1 MKRIPY
7 FLAMAVLVPG
17 CMQPD
22 SFVSEDARTARQEL
36 RLQGYQHLSCSQ
48 LAQHRTAALPA
59 RSGLGAIAVAG
70 GLGRQ
75 NLSDIE
81 EMMRRKG
88 CRIQG

>member
-22 SFVSEDARTARQEL
+22 SFVSDDARTARQEL
-36 RLQGYQHLSCSQ
+36 RLQGYQHMSCSQ
-48 LAQHRTAALPA
+48 LAQHRAAALPA
-59 RSGLGAIAVAG
+59 RSALGAISVTG

-75 NLSDIE
+75 TLSDIE

>member
-7 FLAMAVLVPG
+7 FLAAAVLVSG

-48 LAQHRTAALPA
+48 LAQHRAAALPA

-81 EMMRRKG
+81 AMMRRKG

>member
-7 FLAMAVLVPG
+7 FLATALLVSG

-22 SFVSEDARTARQEL
+22 SFVSDDARTARQEL
-36 RLQGYQHLSCSQ
+36 RLQGYQHLSCRQ
-48 LAQHRTAALPA
+48 LAQQRAAALPA
-59 RSGLGAIAVAG
+59 RSVLGAISVTG

-88 CRIQG
+88 CRIQA